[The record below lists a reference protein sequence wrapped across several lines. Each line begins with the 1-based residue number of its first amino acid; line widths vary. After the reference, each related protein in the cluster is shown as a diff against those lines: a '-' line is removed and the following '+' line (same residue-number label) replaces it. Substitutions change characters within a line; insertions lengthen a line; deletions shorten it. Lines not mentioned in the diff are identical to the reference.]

1 MEKSNE
7 DRRSE
12 ERNIE
17 RSSERDRDNEETHL
31 HLYSIGETARLMGI
45 SVQMLRN
52 YSNAGL
58 LTPDVVDEESGYRYY
73 SFRQFH
79 YIDRIKYLRSLGM
92 SLSDIQEIL
101 REGTVETMQKLLEK
115 QREKVEE
122 ERKHINEMYEDI
134 LWYQDYFSYLQQ
146 YDFEGVPYLVKH
158 EKRWILTVDYGADDN
173 VESVETRLAAL
184 KNSEGMDRLRYQRQ
198 FGFLADYDAL
208 AAGDFAPKKYFV
220 YVRDRV
226 FDHPNIME
234 LPAGI
239 YLCFRSRICAGE
251 WESGLLRK
259 YMKKYKK
266 PAYAIANEY
275 EDNLVEYH
283 ECPYE
288 VQILLEE

>member
-1 MEKSNE
+1 MEKNSG
-7 DRRSE
+7 
-12 ERNIE
+12 
-17 RSSERDRDNEETHL
+17 ETEHR
-31 HLYSIGETARLMGI
+31 LYSIGETAKLMGI

-58 LTPDVVDEESGYRYY
+58 LTPDAVDEESGYRYY

-92 SLSDIQEIL
+92 PLSDIRVIL

-122 ERKHINEMYEDI
+122 ERRKINEMYEDI
-134 LWYQDYFSYLQQ
+134 LWYQSYFSYLHQ
-146 YDFEGVPYLVKH
+146 YDFDNVPYLVEHKN
-158 EKRWILTVDYGADDN
+158 RWVLAVDYQDKDN
-173 VESVETRLAAL
+173 IESVETRLAAL
-184 KNSEGMDRLRYQRQ
+184 KNTKELAGIRYMRQ
-198 FGFLADYDAL
+198 FGYLADYDEL
-208 AAGDFAPKKYFV
+208 EAGKFAPKKYFV
-220 YVRDRV
+220 YVRERV
-226 FDHPNIME
+226 FDHPNLLQ
-234 LPAGI
+234 LPAGT

-251 WESGLLRK
+251 WESGLLKK
-259 YMKKYKK
+259 YMKKYKR
-266 PAYAIANEY
+266 PAYVIANEY

>member
-7 DRRSE
+7 DRRCE
-12 ERNIE
+12 ERNSE
-17 RSSERDRDNEETHL
+17 RSNEETHL

-92 SLSDIQEIL
+92 PLSDIQEIL

-146 YDFEGVPYLVKH
+146 YDFEGVPYLVRLQ
-158 EKRWILTVDYGADDN
+158 KRWILTVDYGTDDN

-234 LPAGI
+234 LPAGM

-266 PAYAIANEY
+266 PAYATVAGTEFSIWEKKETTAFRARSFF
-275 EDNLVEYH
+275 LF
-283 ECPYE
+283 
-288 VQILLEE
+288 LF